1 MRKLTFEEALELKI
15 KNYEKVS
22 STYLIVCPS
31 PKFDM
36 AGFHDF
42 KENLKMKKM
51 TDESAKIYSNNDTFD
66 VLEIKKEHY
75 TWYS

>member
-1 MRKLTFEEALELKI
+1 MTFEEALKLKI

-36 AGFHDF
+36 TGFHDF
-42 KENLKMKKM
+42 NEGVKIKKL
-51 TDESAKIYSNNDTFD
+51 TDESAKDYSNNGVFD
-66 VLEIKKEHY
+66 VLEISKQY
-75 TWYS
+75 FPWYN